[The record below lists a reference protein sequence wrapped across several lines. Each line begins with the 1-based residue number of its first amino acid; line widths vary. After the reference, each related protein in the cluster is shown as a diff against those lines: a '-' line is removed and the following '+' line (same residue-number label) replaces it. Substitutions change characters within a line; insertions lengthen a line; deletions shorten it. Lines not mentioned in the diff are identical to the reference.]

1 MSVGVRKE
9 TTMAGPFQRGLGNWT
24 QYRSMLNLCKSD
36 EIDLHFGRRDAAS
49 MSYSEA
55 MGGVTD
61 VVETGQHDA
70 LQRGGPM

>member
-1 MSVGVRKE
+1 M
-9 TTMAGPFQRGLGNWT
+9 F
-24 QYRSMLNLCKSD
+24 NLSKSD
-36 EIDLHFGRRDAAS
+36 EIDLHYGKRDPAS
-49 MSYSEA
+49 LSYSEA

>member
-1 MSVGVRKE
+1 M
-9 TTMAGPFQRGLGNWT
+9 MAAPFQQGLGDWT
-24 QYRSMLNLCKSD
+24 LSFNVQSIQVRR
-36 EIDLHFGRRDAAS
+36 IDLHYGKRDPAS